1 MELEINPEPTPEER
15 RAIEL
20 ALAAGEEAPSA
31 WAASL
36 DGGPAAQQPGREP
49 RVVEPRDPRQHERDE

>member
-1 MELEINPEPTPEER
+1 MELEITPEPTPEER

-20 ALAAGEEAPSA
+20 ALEPDDDGRNA

-49 RVVEPRDPRQHERDE
+49 GVVEP

>member
-1 MELEINPEPTPEER
+1 MELEITPEPTPEER

-20 ALAAGEEAPSA
+20 ALEAGDEGRSA

-36 DGGPAAQQPGREP
+36 DGGAAAQQPGREP
-49 RVVEPRDPRQHERDE
+49 GVVEP

>member
-1 MELEINPEPTPEER
+1 MELEITPEPTEEER

-20 ALAAGEEAPSA
+20 ALAAGEDAPSA

-36 DGGPAAQQPGREP
+36 DGGAAAQEPGREP
-49 RVVEPRDPRQHERDE
+49 GVVGP

>member
-1 MELEINPEPTPEER
+1 MELEITPEPTPEER

-20 ALAAGEEAPSA
+20 ALAAAAEEPSA
-31 WAASL
+31 WASSL

-49 RVVEPRDPRQHERDE
+49 GVVEP